1 MLKIQSRFVHDFRDL
16 RTLLVRTYRN
26 RVILIQ
32 QVTDRAEIL
41 QVRNLAGQ
49 QFSHY
54 DRLLSVSDLGGFP
67 F

>member
-1 MLKIQSRFVHDFRDL
+1 MLKIKSRFVQDFCDW

-49 QFSHY
+49 QFSQII
-54 DRLLSVSDLGGFP
+54 
-67 F
+67 